1 MLTIT
6 EERPALSSITAET
19 AGGLHHIWDVVR
31 RWWVLLVLGTVAAVA
46 VGAGAISASKTHYAA
61 DAEVAVDQPAQTLEP
76 GGLPAAQRMAQYINT
91 FSELAVSDKVLDG
104 VRAELGYNL
113 SIEDLRAH
121 VSSAVVLNSVVL
133 KFHTDFPTQG
143 QALAVASA
151 MIREFSKAL
160 GSFSG
165 SQQGTPTY
173 LTVTTLQ
180 APRVHAV
187 HRPCPWP
194 RPVPRR
200 RVRPRPG
207 VTPERDPPA
216 PLRLGFACLWAPDPE
231 AMWSCIP
238 WQLRAA
244 LRRTA
249 DLVDVGVTLPPPVRH
264 LLRGLHARWWDGRL
278 RSTWNTS
285 FVTTTMA
292 RAAISRTAR
301 RSGCEAVVE
310 ITDMAPVR
318 SLPYFVFHDLSF
330 DLLLERYDRAAG
342 TGPYLEGV
350 PLATVERWRRRQHRI
365 LSEAAGV
372 FAMSKWLAD
381 DLVVNT
387 GLAAERVHVVHP
399 GAAET
404 PLR

>member
-160 GSFSG
+160 G
-165 SQQGTPTY
+165 
-173 LTVTTLQ
+173 
-180 APRVHAV
+180 
-187 HRPCPWP
+187 RPS
-194 RPVPRR
+194 RM
-200 RVRPRPG
+200 PG
-207 VTPERDPPA
+207 E
-216 PLRLGFACLWAPDPE
+216 
-231 AMWSCIP
+231 
-238 WQLRAA
+238 
-244 LRRTA
+244 
-249 DLVDVGVTLPPPVRH
+249 
-264 LLRGLHARWWDGRL
+264 
-278 RSTWNTS
+278 
-285 FVTTTMA
+285 
-292 RAAISRTAR
+292 
-301 RSGCEAVVE
+301 RSG
-310 ITDMAPVR
+310 P
-318 SLPYFVFHDLSF
+318 SLSPL
-330 DLLLERYDRAAG
+330 DRAA
-342 TGPYLEGV
+342 TGLGSLSSSSLKLKSMLWAAAYV
-350 PLATVERWRRRQHRI
+350 PARTTQIRRR
-365 LSEAAGV
+365 
-372 FAMSKWLAD
+372 
-381 DLVVNT
+381 
-387 GLAAERVHVVHP
+387 
-399 GAAET
+399 
-404 PLR
+404 

>member
-1 MLTIT
+1 LLTIT

-143 QALAVASA
+143 QALAVANA

-187 HRPCPWP
+187 
-194 RPVPRR
+194 VI
-200 RVRPRPG
+200 
-207 VTPERDPPA
+207 
-216 PLRLGFACLWAPDPE
+216 
-231 AMWSCIP
+231 SK
-238 WQLRAA
+238 
-244 LRRTA
+244 
-249 DLVDVGVTLPPPVRH
+249 
-264 LLRGLHARWWDGRL
+264 
-278 RSTWNTS
+278 
-285 FVTTTMA
+285 
-292 RAAISRTAR
+292 SRTLGIALVL
-301 RSGCEAVVE
+301 GLGL
-310 ITDMAPVR
+310 
-318 SLPYFVFHDLSF
+318 SLVAAFAL
-330 DLLLERYDRAAG
+330 DRG
-342 TGPYLEGV
+342 
-350 PLATVERWRRRQHRI
+350 
-365 LSEAAGV
+365 
-372 FAMSKWLAD
+372 
-381 DLVVNT
+381 
-387 GLAAERVHVVHP
+387 
-399 GAAET
+399 
-404 PLR
+404 

>member
-1 MLTIT
+1 M
-6 EERPALSSITAET
+6 
-19 AGGLHHIWDVVR
+19 
-31 RWWVLLVLGTVAAVA
+31 
-46 VGAGAISASKTHYAA
+46 
-61 DAEVAVDQPAQTLEP
+61 
-76 GGLPAAQRMAQYINT
+76 
-91 FSELAVSDKVLDG
+91 
-104 VRAELGYNL
+104 
-113 SIEDLRAH
+113 
-121 VSSAVVLNSVVL
+121 
-133 KFHTDFPTQG
+133 
-143 QALAVASA
+143 
-151 MIREFSKAL
+151 
-160 GSFSG
+160 
-165 SQQGTPTY
+165 
-173 LTVTTLQ
+173 
-180 APRVHAV
+180 
-187 HRPCPWP
+187 
-194 RPVPRR
+194 
-200 RVRPRPG
+200 
-207 VTPERDPPA
+207 TPERDPPA

-399 GAAET
+399 GASAASATTTTIGLPSARPQPRRKLLFVGSSFHSKGGPAILEALAILQSSFDRELTLTIAGPRDWRPTGAEPPGVQFVGKL
-404 PLR
+404 PLAEVARLFQTHDLFVMPSRFEAFGIVFAEALSFGLPCVGRRLCAMPEIIEPGRNGALVDDADPEELAAAIAGLLANDAVFEHCRAEAPAVASYYSWDRAASQIVDIVERTLGGKPISEAGTRR